1 LTGIFYTFLAFSF
14 NQLKFCAN
22 ASWDPNATTFANVA
36 TIGANPYGIF
46 IDTNNTVYA
55 ASKAF
60 NQVLVWSEGSN
71 IPIRNISGGLSTP
84 FGIFVTNDGDI
95 YVDNGASNHQVD
107 KWISNATSSVAVMNV
122 VDRCWTL
129 FIDITNTLYCTNDLE
144 HKIVKKSLNN
154 SLNNV
159 TIAAGTGTLGS
170 APNMLH
176 WPDGIFVD
184 MNLNLYVADSGN
196 HRIQLFEPGQ
206 SNGTTLVINGT
217 NGIISLNGPTGITL
231 DADGYLFIVDQYNNR
246 IIGSGSNGFRCL
258 VGCSTASGS
267 TSYQLSSP
275 QQISFDNYGNMFVS
289 DLSNNRIQKFLFVTN
304 SCGEFCL
311 RSFKN

>member
-1 LTGIFYTFLAFSF
+1 
-14 NQLKFCAN
+14 
-22 ASWDPNATTFANVA
+22 
-36 TIGANPYGIF
+36 
-46 IDTNNTVYA
+46 
-55 ASKAF
+55 
-60 NQVLVWSEGSN
+60 
-71 IPIRNISGGLSTP
+71 
-84 FGIFVTNDGDI
+84 
-95 YVDNGASNHQVD
+95 
-107 KWISNATSSVAVMNV
+107 MNV

-184 MNLNLYVADSGN
+184 MNLKLYIADCGN
-196 HRIQLFEPGQ
+196 HRIQIFEPGQ

-217 NGIISLNGPTGITL
+217 SGIISLNGPTGITL